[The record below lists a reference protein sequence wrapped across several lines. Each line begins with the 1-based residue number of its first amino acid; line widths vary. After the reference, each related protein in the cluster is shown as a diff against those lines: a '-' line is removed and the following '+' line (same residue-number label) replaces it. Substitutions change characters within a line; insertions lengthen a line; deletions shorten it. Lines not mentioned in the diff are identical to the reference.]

1 MTVITDSDLNDYVTG
16 GMASLIADKEL
27 PTRCHH
33 ASFQFVDIFSDTAEQ
48 FRQRK
53 FVVPRDCFVET
64 VSLSGDHEGVASIVS
79 ANIVGDGALVN
90 WPINLSINAA
100 SYFNVNRLW
109 YNNATTKY
117 ADRAF
122 RVFPQGSTITI
133 TISNTKP
140 SGGGTGTRCSVGFV
154 FRQFYGR

>member
-1 MTVITDSDLNDYVTG
+1 MTVITDSDLNAYVTG
-16 GMASLIADKEL
+16 SMASLIADKEL
-27 PTRCHH
+27 LTRCHH
-33 ASFQFVDIFSDTAEQ
+33 VSFQFVNTFSDTAEQ
-48 FRQRK
+48 FRQRR

-64 VSLSGDHEGVASIVS
+64 VSLSGFNDGVLSTVS
-79 ANIVGDGALVN
+79 VNIVGDGALVN
-90 WPINLSINAA
+90 WPINVSA
-100 SYFNVNRLW
+100 SFTNYVNINRLW

-140 SGGGTGTRCSVGFV
+140 SGGTNTHCNVGFV
-154 FRQFYGR
+154 LRQFYGR

>member
-1 MTVITDSDLNDYVTG
+1 MTVITETDLNAYVTG
-16 GMASLIADKEL
+16 SMANLIADKEL
-27 PTRCHH
+27 QTRCHH
-33 ASFQFVDIFSDTAEQ
+33 AAFQFVDVFSDTAEHL
-48 FRQRK
+48 RQRK

-64 VSLSGDHEGVASIVS
+64 VSLAGFNDGVLSKVS
-79 ANIVGDGALVN
+79 VNIVGDGALVN
-90 WPINLSINAA
+90 WPINVSA
-100 SYFNVNRLW
+100 SFTNYVNINRLW

-140 SGGGTGTRCSVGFV
+140 SGGTGTSCNVGFV